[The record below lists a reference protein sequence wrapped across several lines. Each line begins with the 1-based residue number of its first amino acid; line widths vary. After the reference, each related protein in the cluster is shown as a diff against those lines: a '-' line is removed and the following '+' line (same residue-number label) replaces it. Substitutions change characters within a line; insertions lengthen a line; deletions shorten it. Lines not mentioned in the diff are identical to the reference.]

1 MDLDRDLVLF
11 EEYVKD
17 NYDINNPLITM
28 KYIHTLMVVRIMS
41 MLCQKMKLNEED
53 TKLALYIAL
62 FHDLGRFKE
71 AIRQNEFNNLKFDH
85 GAYSNKILF
94 NDGFIKKFD
103 INKEDYLII
112 KKAIYFHNKKDI
124 GCNLSEREEFFC
136 KLIRDADRIDIFR
149 VLSFNKNLFEGVSS
163 KELLETFY
171 NNGSINIKDLKTRGD
186 RVLLRFGF
194 VKLFSF
200 PESFKVL
207 DETRY
212 FKKYVESIQ
221 VNEDVKELFLELVN
235 EINYML
241 KGEKDYVRK
250 KV

>member
-53 TKLALYIAL
+53 TKLALYIAV

-94 NDGFIKKFD
+94 NDGFISNFD
-103 INKEDYLII
+103 INENDYLLI
-112 KKAIYFHNKKDI
+112 KKAVYFHNKKDLVD
-124 GCNLSEREEFFC
+124 GLSEKERLFVNFALRCCQTSILPDFLALHFLHNGVLYVWRIMKSNDIRRKLMSIREISAEEIYE
-136 KLIRDADRIDIFR
+136 KLQPGVLFDEYTMQRHTTSLIELNKQRRERDNISASLVR
-149 VLSFNKNLFEGVSS
+149 
-163 KELLETFY
+163 TF
-171 NNGSINIKDLKTRGD
+171 
-186 RVLLRFGF
+186 
-194 VKLFSF
+194 
-200 PESFKVL
+200 
-207 DETRY
+207 
-212 FKKYVESIQ
+212 
-221 VNEDVKELFLELVN
+221 
-235 EINYML
+235 
-241 KGEKDYVRK
+241 
-250 KV
+250 